1 MPGCPIRESPG
12 PSLLAANRSSFVA
25 CYALHRLSVPRHPPC
40 ALCSLITQ
48 RDVSTRCLRFAMQ
61 LSRCAC
67 DARWSQIPEDLPSD
81 HCSSPDPRMIS
92 NALKAGGDDRAR
104 TGDLLRAREA
114 LSQLSYVPGPV
125 PSFLQW
131 WAIVDLN
138 YGPRP
143 YQGRALTN

>member
-1 MPGCPIRESPG
+1 MSRLVVFLFRYAVVKVRLAAHPG
-12 PSLLAANRSSFVA
+12 PR
-25 CYALHRLSVPRHPPC
+25 
-40 ALCSLITQ
+40 
-48 RDVSTRCLRFAMQ
+48 
-61 LSRCAC
+61 
-67 DARWSQIPEDLPSD
+67 QIPEDLPSD
-81 HCSSPDPRMIS
+81 HCSSPAHRMIN